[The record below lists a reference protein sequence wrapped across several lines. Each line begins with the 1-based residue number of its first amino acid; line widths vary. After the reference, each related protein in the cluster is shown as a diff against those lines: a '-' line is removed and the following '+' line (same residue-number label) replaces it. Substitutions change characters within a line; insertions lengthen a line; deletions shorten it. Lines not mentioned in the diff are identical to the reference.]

1 MIFREW
7 YGAYYSAVAELLRAA
22 VDHPVTDRELRT
34 IIAANAFAES
44 GPAIESALREERWPL
59 LRADGTTPLRHAPT
73 MPMTMLEKRW
83 LKAVSLDPRVRLFDL
98 SLEGLEEVEPLFRPE
113 DIRVFDRYADGDPFE
128 DEVYIRNFRLILNAI
143 REETPLRIRM
153 VNNRGG
159 KVSVTVRPEFLEY
172 SEKDDK
178 FRLLTKGGRYGK
190 TINLARILSCKSC
203 DGAVPF
209 HRRKARKP
217 AVRTL
222 VLEVF
227 DGRNALERVM
237 LHFAHFEKEA
247 QRLDDRRYR
256 LCIRYRRDDETE
268 LVIRVLSFGP
278 FVRVVEPDSFVT
290 LIKDRLRR
298 QKSCGL

>member
-7 YGAYYSAVAELLRAA
+7 YGAYYSTVAALLRTA
-22 VDHPVTDRELRT
+22 VDHPVTDREMRD

-59 LRADGTTPLRHAPT
+59 LRADGTTPLRYAPD
-73 MPMTMLEKRW
+73 MPMTTLEKRW
-83 LKAVSLDPRVRLFDL
+83 LKAISLDSRVRLFDL
-98 SLEGLEEVEPLFRPE
+98 PLEGLEEVEPLFRPE

-128 DEVYIRNFRLILNAI
+128 DEGYIRSFRLILNAI

-153 VNNRGG
+153 VNNRGV
-159 KVSVTVRPEFLEY
+159 KISVTVQPENLEY

-190 TINLARILSCKSC
+190 TINLGRILSCKPC
-203 DGAVPF
+203 EGEAQD
-209 HRRKARKP
+209 HRQKARKP

-256 LCIRYRRDDETE
+256 LRIRYRRDDETE

-278 FVRVVEPDSFVT
+278 FVRVVEPESFVT

>member
-44 GPAIESALREERWPL
+44 GPVIESALREERWPL
-59 LRADGTTPLRHAPT
+59 LRADGTTPLWHAPT

-190 TINLARILSCKSC
+190 TINLARILSCKPC
-203 DGAVPF
+203 DGEDPF